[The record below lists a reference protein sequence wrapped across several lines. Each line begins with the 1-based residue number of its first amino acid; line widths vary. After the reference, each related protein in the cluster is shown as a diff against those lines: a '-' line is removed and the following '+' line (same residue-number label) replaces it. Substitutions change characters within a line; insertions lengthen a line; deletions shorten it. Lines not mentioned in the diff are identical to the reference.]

1 MPRERGLF
9 VDVIEPGDGEPPILL
24 VQGEIDLGNADELL
38 EAALSTDHDQLV
50 IDLTYVPFMDSIGLR
65 SLVVRVQRLER
76 QGVRVAIASPCDQV
90 GQLFRMTGVD
100 RVLDIH
106 ATQEAGRRAVRAPKA

>member
-1 MPRERGLF
+1 MPPERGLF
-9 VDVIEPGDGEPPILL
+9 VDVIEADDGEPVILL
-24 VQGEIDLGNADELL
+24 IQGEIDLGNADELL
-38 EAALSTDHDQLV
+38 AAAGSVDRDQMV
-50 IDLTYVPFMDSIGLR
+50 IDLSYVPFMDSSGLR

-76 QGVRVAIASPCDQV
+76 QGVRVAIASPSDQV

>member
-1 MPRERGLF
+1 MPPDRGLF
-9 VDVIEPGDGEPPILL
+9 VDAIEAGDGGPLILL

-38 EAALSTDHDQLV
+38 EAVPPDHDQLV

-90 GQLFRMTGVD
+90 EQLFRMTGVD
-100 RVLDIH
+100 
-106 ATQEAGRRAVRAPKA
+106 